1 MFDLDGEVIGINTA
15 IFSPSGGS
23 VGIGF
28 AIPSNSAR
36 PVVEQLIAHG
46 QVRRGWLGVRIQAVT
61 DEIAETLGLN
71 EAKGALVAS
80 IIEGGPAEMA
90 GIRAGDVV
98 LQFDGK
104 DIDEMRRL
112 PRIVA
117 ETDVDKTVDVVVWRG
132 GSKHTL
138 EVKVGALNEGEEKMA
153 ARASEKESSK
163 GASEKIDDLG
173 LTIAV
178 LDDKLRQR
186 FEIDDETQGVVV
198 TDVDP
203 SGNAAAKGMRAGDV
217 IVEVSQTP
225 VSTPAE
231 VVDKIEEAT
240 KAERKS
246 LLLLVEGES
255 GVRWVAVRIGKG

>member
-1 MFDLDGEVIGINTA
+1 
-15 IFSPSGGS
+15 
-23 VGIGF
+23 
-28 AIPSNSAR
+28 
-36 PVVEQLIAHG
+36 
-46 QVRRGWLGVRIQAVT
+46 
-61 DEIAETLGLN
+61 
-71 EAKGALVAS
+71 
-80 IIEGGPAEMA
+80 
-90 GIRAGDVV
+90 
-98 LQFDGK
+98 
-104 DIDEMRRL
+104 
-112 PRIVA
+112 
-117 ETDVDKTVDVVVWRG
+117 
-132 GSKHTL
+132 
-138 EVKVGALNEGEEKMA
+138 MA
-153 ARASEKESSK
+153 ARASEKESK
-163 GASEKIDDLG
+163 DASAKVDDLG

-231 VVDKIEEAT
+231 VVDKIAEAT

-246 LLLLVEGES
+246 LLLLIEGES

>member
-1 MFDLDGEVIGINTA
+1 
-15 IFSPSGGS
+15 
-23 VGIGF
+23 
-28 AIPSNSAR
+28 
-36 PVVEQLIAHG
+36 VVEQLIAHG

-61 DEIAETLGLN
+61 DEIAETLGLKG
-71 EAKGALVAS
+71 AKGALVAS
-80 IIEGGPAEMA
+80 IIEGGPAEKA
-90 GIRAGDVV
+90 GIRAGDIV

-104 DIDEMRRL
+104 DIEEMRRL

-117 ETDVDKTVDVVVWRG
+117 DTDVDKTVDVVLWRG

-138 EVKVGALNEGEEKMA
+138 EVKVGALEEGEEKMA
-153 ARASEKESSK
+153 ARASEKESK

-173 LTIAV
+173 MTVAV

-217 IVEVSQTP
+217 IVEVTQTP
-225 VSTPAE
+225 VSTPAD
-231 VVDKIEEAT
+231 VADKIKEAT
-240 KAERKS
+240 KAGRKS
-246 LLLLVEGES
+246 LLLLIEGES